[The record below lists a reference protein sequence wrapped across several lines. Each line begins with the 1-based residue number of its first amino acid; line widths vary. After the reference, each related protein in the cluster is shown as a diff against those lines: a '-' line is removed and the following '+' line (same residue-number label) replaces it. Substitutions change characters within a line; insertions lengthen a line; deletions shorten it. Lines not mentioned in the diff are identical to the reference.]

1 MLRKL
6 RERAQ
11 DEKGFTL
18 IELLV
23 VILIIGILA
32 AIAIPSFLNQ
42 RSKGND
48 AEAKST
54 AVTAA
59 EAMETCATDNNGSYT
74 SCTLASIRAIEP
86 TLNDAGARLSVS
98 SGASNYT
105 VIVTSNRDSQRGHV
119 HPGPRRDRHHGSY
132 VCHRLGRQG
141 WLLGDQRRHL
151 VVQESCKRRKR
162 AGPRARP
169 FRSALCIRANR
180 RVKGPRPRTDIQFDA
195 PIAHRTGG
203 PAPYEGGARVH
214 ADRAAGRPDHHRDP
228 GGDRDRRLRD
238 PAEQGA

>member
-11 DEKGFTL
+11 EERGFTL

-59 EAMETCATDNNGSYT
+59 EAIETCATDNNGSYANC
-74 SCTLASIRAIEP
+74 SKASIESIEP
-86 TLNDAGARLSVS
+86 TLNGADTRITVSNLS
-98 SGASNYT
+98 SNTYT
-105 VIVTSNRDSQRGHV
+105 IAVASNRDGQV
-119 HPGPRRDRHHGSY
+119 PTFT
-132 VCHRLGRQG
+132 L
-141 WLLGDQRRHL
+141 
-151 VVQESCKRRKR
+151 
-162 AGPRARP
+162 A
-169 FRSALCIRANR
+169 
-180 RVKGPRPRTDIQFDA
+180 
-195 PIAHRTGG
+195 
-203 PAPYEGGARVH
+203 
-214 ADRAAGRPDHHRDP
+214 RAANGTTARTCDTGSADK
-228 GGDRDRRLRD
+228 GGCS
-238 PAEQGA
+238 ATSGGTW

>member
-11 DEKGFTL
+11 SEKGFTL

-59 EAMETCATDNNGSYT
+59 EAAETCATDNNGVYT
-74 SCTLASIRAIEP
+74 NCDEAALDSIEP
-86 TLNDAGARLSVS
+86 TLNGSAARTVVTP
-98 SGASNYT
+98 GSNNYSI
-105 VIVTSNRDSQRGHV
+105 VVTSNRDSNAATFTL
-119 HPGPRRDRHHGSY
+119 S
-132 VCHRLGRQG
+132 
-141 WLLGDQRRHL
+141 
-151 VVQESCKRRKR
+151 
-162 AGPRARP
+162 
-169 FRSALCIRANR
+169 RSSDGTTSRTCSTGTAD
-180 RVKGPRPRTDIQFDA
+180 KGGCSAQTSG
-195 PIAHRTGG
+195 TW
-203 PAPYEGGARVH
+203 
-214 ADRAAGRPDHHRDP
+214 
-228 GGDRDRRLRD
+228 
-238 PAEQGA
+238 

>member
-11 DEKGFTL
+11 EERGFTL

-59 EAMETCATDNNGSYT
+59 EAMETCATDNNGVVHELLEG
-74 SCTLASIRAIEP
+74 LARVDRA
-86 TLNDAGARLSVS
+86 DAE
-98 SGASNYT
+98 
-105 VIVTSNRDSQRGHV
+105 
-119 HPGPRRDRHHGSY
+119 RRRRAPDRHVGLEQLH
-132 VCHRLGRQG
+132 
-141 WLLGDQRRHL
+141 DRRH
-151 VVQESCKRRKR
+151 VE
-162 AGPRARP
+162 P
-169 FRSALCIRANR
+169 
-180 RVKGPRPRTDIQFDA
+180 
-195 PIAHRTGG
+195 
-203 PAPYEGGARVH
+203 
-214 ADRAAGRPDHHRDP
+214 
-228 GGDRDRRLRD
+228 
-238 PAEQGA
+238 